1 MGTFMVRC
9 IYDVVE
15 ELRTK
20 IPHYMGFD
28 DLNALSLRDT
38 PLKEGNQD
46 LPQPLFIKRR
56 FNRMF
61 GDDIHI
67 NNKEVVQNDIFIL

>member
-46 LPQPLFIKRR
+46 LPQPLFL
-56 FNRMF
+56 
-61 GDDIHI
+61 
-67 NNKEVVQNDIFIL
+67 KERI